1 MPTLFSVTIARPGHT
16 TVAAG
21 PYRSEAFAGLVAHQ
35 AGQALAGWYPIV
47 DVAPHEPEFL
57 HLPGNPETLPQ
68 LLAAIDGQPTTP
80 TVRSL
85 LADAYTAHATQLRNA
100 A

>member
-1 MPTLFSVTIARPGHT
+1 MPALFSVTIARLGYT

-21 PYRSEAFAGLVAHQ
+21 PYRSPEFAALVAHRI
-35 AGQALAGWYPIV
+35 GQTLAGYPIV
-47 DVAPHEPEFL
+47 DVAPHEPELL
-57 HLPGNPETLPQ
+57 HLPGDPETLPQ

-80 TVRSL
+80 AVRAA
-85 LADAYTAHATQLRNA
+85 LADAYTAHATRLRNA

>member
-1 MPTLFSVTIARPGHT
+1 MTIARPGYE

-21 PYRSEAFAGLVAHQ
+21 PYRSEEFASLVAHRI
-35 AGQALAGWYPIV
+35 GQTLAGWHPIV
-47 DVAPHEPEFL
+47 DVAPHEPELL
-57 HLPGNPETLPQ
+57 HLSGNPETLPQ

-80 TVRSL
+80 AVRAA
-85 LADAYTAHATQLRNA
+85 LADAYTAHATRLRNA

>member
-1 MPTLFSVTIARPGHT
+1 MTIARLGYD

-21 PYRSEAFAGLVAHQ
+21 PYRSEAFAALVAHQ
-35 AGQALAGWYPIV
+35 AGQVLADQYPIV
-47 DVAPHEPEFL
+47 DVAPHEPELL
-57 HLPGNPETLPQ
+57 HLPGDPETLPQ

-80 TVRSL
+80 TVRNV
-85 LADAYTAHATQLRNA
+85 LADAYTAHATRLRNA